1 MNKQDENRNLAT
13 AAVFLTGLTTLG
25 NELLEFFPESD
36 FCEDIDNEL
45 CLKSMP
51 MGGKDKDSIVT
62 NVNDNQAVCIMRSI
76 PGFESPS
83 EKRDMY
89 VSLGLLIP
97 KGRNPIPY
105 QNILTKLTDQFDAK
119 GILNK
124 RTLTRI
130 VPNLFHILNRIKK
143 SEELLTQF

>member
-1 MNKQDENRNLAT
+1 M
-13 AAVFLTGLTTLG
+13 
-25 NELLEFFPESD
+25 EFFPETD
-36 FCEDIDNEL
+36 FCEDLDNEL

-62 NVNDNQAVCIMRSI
+62 NVNDSQAVCIMRSI
-76 PGFESPS
+76 PSFENPT
-83 EKRDMY
+83 ERHHMY

-105 QNILTKLTDQFDAK
+105 QNILKKLTDQFEAK

-124 RTLTRI
+124 KTLTRI

-143 SEELLTQF
+143 SDELLSHF

>member
-1 MNKQDENRNLAT
+1 MNKKNGTRSFAT
-13 AAVFLTGLTTLG
+13 DAVFLTGLTELG
-25 NELLEFFPESD
+25 NEMLEFFPSTD
-36 FCEDIDNEL
+36 FCEDLDNEL

-62 NVNDNQAVCIMRSI
+62 SVDENQAVCIMRSI
-76 PGFESPS
+76 PDHSHPE
-83 EKRDMY
+83 EKRNMY

-105 QNILTKLTDQFDAK
+105 QNILTKLTDQFEAR

-124 RTLTRI
+124 KSLTRL
-130 VPNLFHILNRIKK
+130 VPNLFHVLNRMKK
-143 SEELLTQF
+143 SEELLAQF